1 MSLPPEFEQYTAVT
15 KLGDGGFGE
24 VYRAHDPR
32 LQRDVALKLP
42 HRALLRDPGFVAQF
56 RREVQAAAQLNHP
69 HIVRIYR
76 MVDVEGTPAL
86 EMEFVDGM
94 TLAARLAQDGRV
106 SPAEALAIVRPV
118 CAALDFA
125 HDHGVLHRDLKP
137 ANILIRHQDHQVLVT
152 DFGLAQATENSYRAS
167 LSKSSEVV
175 GSFRYMPPEQANRRL
190 GDIGPRSDVYS
201 LGVILYEMLTGQAPF
216 DGVSVGELVQQHT
229 QDAPEPPSN
238 RNIEL
243 SRAVEQVVLTALAK
257 APDQRYATAGALAAA
272 LAVAAGAP
280 VGPPLPSGP
289 PSHIAAA
296 PSGNGTHGPAK
307 AAHAGR
313 RGGWIVT
320 LALAAL
326 ALLAVALLARGQWG
340 RAATEEPASAVPA
353 AVPVTSTLPAV
364 APRVAV
370 STPLAAAQVIPDA
383 VVAQANAESETPA
396 EPGDTAVVAVD
407 AAVSPDTITPT
418 DLPTAT
424 PTVDATTTAAAL
436 ETRVAATIVARDA
449 TATADAPTPTATPTT
464 TPTATP
470 TVNATATA
478 QAEATRLA
486 LLVAA
491 RDATATANAPTP
503 TLTPTATPDAP
514 ATAAFFETQVA
525 ATIVSRNATA
535 TAAAPTPTPTPPP
548 TNTPTVTP
556 PPTATKTPLPTPTAT
571 VTPCPAGMSLLG
583 GRSATHTP
591 RPATATPTRTPRPTA
606 PPDRTC
612 TVITAQLN
620 LRSGP
625 GAEYAPPLLT
635 LSQGARLI
643 AQARNADGTW
653 INVTDVTSGL
663 DGWVN
668 AGDAYVAC
676 AMSVATLGLGVIP
689 PTPDPLD
696 VSVWAS
702 SGRAYSVRDRLAGQ
716 GLAVGVPVYSDRTY
730 TYLDLPS
737 FVRGA
742 TYILT
747 ANDDKAM
754 VRDQLSVVVTVSKP
768 VDLYVAHSDG
778 YATKPAWLAPFTD
791 TGVDLNFIDNEDRL
805 VRLSL
810 FRRSVA
816 AGQYVL
822 GSNGPGGTDINTMYT
837 ILILE

>member
-94 TLAARLAQDGRV
+94 TLAARLAQDGRL
-106 SPAEALAIVRPV
+106 SAAEASAIVGPV

-125 HDHGVLHRDLKP
+125 HDQGVLHRDLKP

-296 PSGNGTHGPAK
+296 PSGNGMHGPGQ

-340 RAATEEPASAVPA
+340 RGASEEPAPAGPA
-353 AVPVTSTLPAV
+353 ALPVTSTLPAV

-370 STPLAAAQVIPDA
+370 STPLAAAQIIPDA
-383 VVAQANAESETPA
+383 VVAQADADPEASPESANAA
-396 EPGDTAVVAVD
+396 DTATD
-407 AAVSPDTITPT
+407 AAAPPAIATPT
-418 DLPTAT
+418 VTATVTAT

-449 TATADAPTPTATPTT
+449 TATADAPTATATPTT

-470 TVNATATA
+470 TIDATATA
-478 QAEATRLA
+478 Q
-486 LLVAA
+486 
-491 RDATATANAPTP
+491 
-503 TLTPTATPDAP
+503 
-514 ATAAFFETQVA
+514 
-525 ATIVSRNATA
+525 
-535 TAAAPTPTPTPPP
+535 
-548 TNTPTVTP
+548 
-556 PPTATKTPLPTPTAT
+556 
-571 VTPCPAGMSLLG
+571 
-583 GRSATHTP
+583 
-591 RPATATPTRTPRPTA
+591 
-606 PPDRTC
+606 
-612 TVITAQLN
+612 
-620 LRSGP
+620 
-625 GAEYAPPLLT
+625 
-635 LSQGARLI
+635 
-643 AQARNADGTW
+643 
-653 INVTDVTSGL
+653 
-663 DGWVN
+663 
-668 AGDAYVAC
+668 
-676 AMSVATLGLGVIP
+676 
-689 PTPDPLD
+689 
-696 VSVWAS
+696 
-702 SGRAYSVRDRLAGQ
+702 
-716 GLAVGVPVYSDRTY
+716 
-730 TYLDLPS
+730 
-737 FVRGA
+737 
-742 TYILT
+742 
-747 ANDDKAM
+747 
-754 VRDQLSVVVTVSKP
+754 
-768 VDLYVAHSDG
+768 
-778 YATKPAWLAPFTD
+778 
-791 TGVDLNFIDNEDRL
+791 
-805 VRLSL
+805 
-810 FRRSVA
+810 
-816 AGQYVL
+816 
-822 GSNGPGGTDINTMYT
+822 
-837 ILILE
+837 